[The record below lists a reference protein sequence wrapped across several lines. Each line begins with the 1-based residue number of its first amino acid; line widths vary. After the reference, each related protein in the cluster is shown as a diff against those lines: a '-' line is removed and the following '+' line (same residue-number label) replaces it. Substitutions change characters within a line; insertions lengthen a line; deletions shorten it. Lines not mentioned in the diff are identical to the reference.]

1 MSTAQIAVLTTA
13 QTYALTTSQ
22 IVAFTTDQIPGLG
35 TANIVSMTMTQISAF
50 EAEDVA
56 VMSVAQLDAMFLAT
70 PIMLDLSG
78 AGINTL
84 AAAEGVHFDV
94 TGTGNANTK
103 WGWAGEG
110 TGLLVRDRNHDG
122 VINDGTELYG
132 VGTKTANGS
141 RAGDGYVAMALE
153 DSNHD
158 GKLNAQDRDWK
169 EMQVWVD
176 ANRDGKT
183 DAGELKAMD
192 ELGIVELDLAAQKG
206 SDVDNGNLLGLV
218 SSYTKSDGSQHLMA
232 DVWVAKDTAPA
243 GEATVSLGEL
253 LAAPSSDLLA
263 PAGGGAAPAHGTPA
277 ASQAMTHAVIDRR
290 LQDDELNRPLPLI

>member
-1 MSTAQIAVLTTA
+1 M
-13 QTYALTTSQ
+13 
-22 IVAFTTDQIPGLG
+22 
-35 TANIVSMTMTQISAF
+35 
-50 EAEDVA
+50 
-56 VMSVAQLDAMFLAT
+56 
-70 PIMLDLSG
+70 
-78 AGINTL
+78 
-84 AAAEGVHFDV
+84 
-94 TGTGNANTK
+94 
-103 WGWAGEG
+103 
-110 TGLLVRDRNHDG
+110 RDRNHDG